1 MQSKNPSALLV
12 IGQRLPSLLRD
23 NLSGRMC
30 SIHEAL
36 GKQNTSA
43 FTLAS
48 LLNKFLQQRLEELF
62 DSNDKPTSEFLRRV
76 RNFIGDLRHF
86 QST

>member
-1 MQSKNPSALLV
+1 MLIIS
-12 IGQRLPSLLRD
+12 QRLPSLLKD

-36 GKQNTSA
+36 GEQNTSA

-48 LLNKFLQQRLEELF
+48 LLNTFLRQRLEELF
-62 DSNDKPTSEFLRRV
+62 NSNDKPTSELLHRV

-86 QST
+86 RGT